1 NINAKNAPIDMYV
14 FLLKFN
20 PKLPR
25 LFCNA
30 ESFLKSPFLNF
41 FLKRKQQTIKT
52 AIHKTNN
59 KTYALV
65 IV

>member
-1 NINAKNAPIDMYV
+1 MTTIEIIIISTIIPPTICEDNIKTKNAPIDMYA
-14 FLLKFN
+14 FLLNFN

-41 FLKRKQQTIKT
+41 FLK
-52 AIHKTNN
+52 
-59 KTYALV
+59 
-65 IV
+65 